1 MSFFIGV
8 ELGQVS
14 DVTAVSVVESR
25 TLPILRSERTRSG
38 NWVSVDPVYQAP
50 DGTETLEHPPVTF
63 ALRHLE
69 RIPAGV
75 SYPEIV
81 ARVESLHRQ
90 LKNPPVILDGTGVGK
105 AAVELFR
112 RSSFSLTV
120 FMLVAG
126 DQMVQDGSS
135 YRIPK
140 RDVISTTQVLLQT
153 SRLKIARSLPHAAL
167 LVRELVNFRFR
178 VTSKGPEDA
187 LDWREGP
194 DDDLVLAL
202 AIAAWQAER
211 NPGLGFSC
219 GYSVSEMAGF
229 GSL

>member
-1 MSFFIGV
+1 MTFFIGV

-14 DVTAVSVVESR
+14 DVTAIAVVESL
-25 TLPILRSERTRSG
+25 TLPIVRSEEVYRDC
-38 NWVSVDPVYQAP
+38 WVDVHPVYQAP
-50 DGTETLEHPPVTF
+50 DGSETRDHPPVTF
-63 ALRHLE
+63 TLRHLE

-81 ARVESLHRQ
+81 SKVEALNGQ
-90 LKNPPVILDGTGVGK
+90 LRTPTVILDGTGVGK

-112 RSSFSLTV
+112 HSNFNLSV
-120 FMLVAG
+120 FTLIAG

-153 SRLKIARSLPHAAL
+153 GRLKIARSLTHAVL
-167 LVRELVNFRFR
+167 LARELVNFRFK

-211 NPGLGFSC
+211 NPGLGFSY
-219 GYSVSEMAGF
+219 GYGVSEMAGW
-229 GSL
+229 GGL

>member
-1 MSFFIGV
+1 MSFVVGV

-14 DVTAVSVVESR
+14 DVTAIAVVESL
-25 TLPILRSERTRSG
+25 TLPLLRSEEIRERR
-38 NWVSVDPVYQAP
+38 WVSVRPVYQAP
-50 DGTETLEHPPVTF
+50 DGSETRQHPPVTF

-75 SYPEIV
+75 SYPEILS
-81 ARVESLHRQ
+81 RVEFRHRQ
-90 LKNPPVILDGTGVGK
+90 IGKSVTVLDATGVGR

-112 RSSFSLTV
+112 QSFSVSV
-120 FMLVAG
+120 FTLIAG
-126 DQMVQDGSS
+126 DQMTQDGSN

-140 RDVISTTQVLLQT
+140 RDVMTSTQVLLQT
-153 SRLKIARSLPHAAL
+153 GRLKIARLLPHAAL
-167 LVRELVNFRFR
+167 LAREFANFHFKVGQER
-178 VTSKGPEDA
+178 SEDV

-202 AIAAWQAER
+202 AIAAWEAER

-219 GYSVSEMAGF
+219 SYGVSEMRVF
-229 GSL
+229 

>member
-14 DVTAVSVVESR
+14 DVTAIAVVESL
-25 TLPILRSERTRSG
+25 TLPILRSEEVRSR
-38 NWVSVDPVYQAP
+38 NWVSVHPVYRAP
-50 DGTETLEHPPVTF
+50 DGSETREHPPVNF

-81 ARVESLHRQ
+81 SRVESLHSQ
-90 LKNPPVILDGTGVGK
+90 LAKPAVILDATGVGK

-112 RSSFSLTV
+112 LSNFNLSV
-120 FMLVAG
+120 FTLMAG
-126 DQMVQDGSS
+126 DQMVQDGRS

-153 SRLKIARSLPHAAL
+153 GRLKIARSLPHAAL
-167 LVRELVNFRFR
+167 LARELVNFHFKVGQDR
-178 VTSKGPEDA
+178 SEDV

-202 AIAAWQAER
+202 AIAAWEAER
-211 NPGLGFSC
+211 NPGLGSYF
-219 GYSVSEMAGF
+219 GYGVSEWRGV
-229 GSL
+229 L

>member
-14 DVTAVSVVESR
+14 DVTAIAVVQSQ
-25 TLPILRSERTRSG
+25 TLPILRSEEVYSRS
-38 NWVSVDPVYQAP
+38 WVSVQPVYQAP
-50 DGTETLEHPPVTF
+50 DGTETREHPPVNL

-81 ARVESLHRQ
+81 SRVESLHRQ
-90 LKNPPVILDGTGVGK
+90 VQKPAVVLDATGVGK
-105 AAVELFR
+105 AAVELFQR
-112 RSSFSLTV
+112 SGFDLSSFTL
-120 FMLVAG
+120 MAG
-126 DQMVQDGSS
+126 DQMVQDSRS
-135 YRIPK
+135 CRIPK

-153 SRLKIARSLPHAAL
+153 GRLKIARSLPHASL
-167 LVRELVNFRFR
+167 LARELVNFRFR

-194 DDDLVLAL
+194 DDDLVFAL
-202 AIAAWQAER
+202 AIAAWEANR
-211 NPGLGFSC
+211 NPGLGSSIA
-219 GYSVSEMAGF
+219 YSVSEFRGF
-229 GSL
+229 KGF